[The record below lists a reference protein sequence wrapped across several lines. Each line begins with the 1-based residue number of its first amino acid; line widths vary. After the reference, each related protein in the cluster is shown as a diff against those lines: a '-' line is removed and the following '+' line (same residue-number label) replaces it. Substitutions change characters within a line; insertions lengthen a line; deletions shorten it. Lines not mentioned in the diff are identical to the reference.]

1 MANTDIPWT
10 SFLFIYFGVCEEEIQ
25 SGKRGSNSVIGASLF
40 CWFSCSVTFSWLLP
54 AFVFFFSCQ
63 LNQCSSLRRAIQ
75 ASGCICIQGG
85 METNQILAFGILHQ
99 SKIFPI
105 WAFTRKEK
113 KNILLKKKVDAAR
126 IKRVMSVGMQKEC
139 GGMHRGRWCR
149 FGLELSGF
157 EDDSL
162 IV

>member
-25 SGKRGSNSVIGASLF
+25 SGKRGSNSVIGASLS
-40 CWFSCSVTFSWLLP
+40 CWFSCSVTFSCSCQP
-54 AFVFFFSCQ
+54 PFFFSCQ
-63 LNQCSSLRRAIQ
+63 LNQCSSLCWAIQ
-75 ASGCICIQGG
+75 ASGGICIQGG
-85 METNQILAFGILHQ
+85 METNHILAFGILHQ

-113 KNILLKKKVDAAR
+113 KNILLKKKLDAAR

-149 FGLELSGF
+149 FGLKLFGF

>member
-10 SFLFIYFGVCEEEIQ
+10 SFLFIYFGVCDVEIQ

-54 AFVFFFSCQ
+54 ALIFFFFPCQ
-63 LNQCSSLRRAIQ
+63 LNQCSSLCWAIQ
-75 ASGCICIQGG
+75 ASGGICIQGG
-85 METNQILAFGILHQ
+85 METNHILAFGILHQ

-113 KNILLKKKVDAAR
+113 KNILLKKKLDAAR
-126 IKRVMSVGMQKEC
+126 IKRVMTNEC
-139 GGMHRGRWCR
+139 GYAEGMWGHAPRTVMSVRT
-149 FGLELSGF
+149 
-157 EDDSL
+157 
-162 IV
+162 